1 MLTKLAHGLGASPE
15 WSFTDIWGLDD
26 EVLDAQTPMFTAPVI
41 ALLFLFPSKED
52 AEARKL
58 PADES
63 AAIPVYFLRQ
73 VRSLGNACGTIGVI
87 HSLANL
93 AKSGFPILG
102 SGALQ
107 NFIDKTKDK
116 TPEERGDLLAFDE
129 EIRKIHD
136 GFAQQGQTEAPGEGD
151 RVDFHFI
158 SFLNVDNHVWSLDGM
173 RAQPTDRGATS
184 QETFLKDCAK
194 IIKSEWLEK
203 NKEEK
208 LFSVI
213 ALTQLSEDD

>member
-1 MLTKLAHGLGASPE
+1 M
-15 WSFTDIWGLDD
+15 
-26 EVLDAQTPMFTAPVI
+26 
-41 ALLFLFPSKED
+41 
-52 AEARKL
+52 R
-58 PADES
+58 
-63 AAIPVYFLRQ
+63 R
-73 VRSLGNACGTIGVI
+73 VRW
-87 HSLANL
+87 
-93 AKSGFPILG
+93 FLG

-184 QETFLKDCAK
+184 QETFLKVRPSHFLSSTPCVGHVETYPWTYTAANNTGLREDHQVRVAG
-194 IIKSEWLEK
+194 
-203 NKEEK
+203 EEQGGE
-208 LFSVI
+208 
-213 ALTQLSEDD
+213 ALLRDRAYPAVRGRLDNTRPLKVY